1 MKTEK
6 SEFHVCL
13 HQIVDEFGIEVIA
26 EQKAEA
32 LMADM
37 MGHRFTMGSVM
48 RSARQCHVTQRL
60 LALMDDDVA
69 DRTPQIDNLKL
80 LLQDNFFLRPSV
92 AAYVVDSY
100 CYALGYTDDMA
111 PLDDYNHDEAT
122 AAATGELSF
131 ETADDGEFCG
141 YKNDESQRSGF
152 GILRSSNGNTY
163 AGEWKHGI
171 KMGFGL
177 GFNQNRERYA
187 GEWSFNRHSGIGVE
201 VQNDGKRY
209 AGMWKNGR
217 RNGTGM
223 IHLPNG
229 NTVCGTFRNDS
240 LTDAH
245 GTMFVQDGSMVVGR
259 MTSDGPDGQCEHY
272 YPDGSHCTET
282 WHHGILQ

>member
-1 MKTEK
+1 
-6 SEFHVCL
+6 
-13 HQIVDEFGIEVIA
+13 
-26 EQKAEA
+26 
-32 LMADM
+32 
-37 MGHRFTMGSVM
+37 
-48 RSARQCHVTQRL
+48 
-60 LALMDDDVA
+60 
-69 DRTPQIDNLKL
+69 
-80 LLQDNFFLRPSV
+80 
-92 AAYVVDSY
+92 
-100 CYALGYTDDMA
+100 
-111 PLDDYNHDEAT
+111 
-122 AAATGELSF
+122 
-131 ETADDGEFCG
+131 
-141 YKNDESQRSGF
+141 
-152 GILRSSNGNTY
+152 
-163 AGEWKHGI
+163 
-171 KMGFGL
+171 MGFGL

-272 YPDGSHCTET
+272 YPNGSHCTET